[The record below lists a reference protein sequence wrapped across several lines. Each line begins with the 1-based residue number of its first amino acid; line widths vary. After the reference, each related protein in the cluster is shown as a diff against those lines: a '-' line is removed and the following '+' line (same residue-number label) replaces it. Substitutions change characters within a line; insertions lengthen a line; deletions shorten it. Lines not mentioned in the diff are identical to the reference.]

1 MLLYLFYGQTSWQKS
16 MKTNISCIIRRKLL
30 PGVPSGTSTIFLSPS
45 LSLSYSFSFF
55 LSVSLWSP
63 TSPQETRSS
72 PRVTFVMSIFCDS
85 HQSRIA
91 IAVAVVVAVVVA
103 AFVVVVVICWLP
115 RCVLTSDCVRVL
127 SFSGHTQ
134 RGPPRTVDRVEK
146 VYRGQQAAP
155 RLSVE
160 N

>member
-16 MKTNISCIIRRKLL
+16 MKTNISCIMRRKLL
-30 PGVPSGTSTIFLSPS
+30 LGVPLATSSISLSLSPS
-45 LSLSYSFSFF
+45 LFLSLFLSLFF
-55 LSVSLWSP
+55 SVSLWSP

-72 PRVTFVMSIFCDS
+72 SRVTFVMSIFCDR

-91 IAVAVVVAVVVA
+91 IAVAVVVA
-103 AFVVVVVICWLP
+103 AFVVVVAICWLP

-134 RGPPRTVDRVEK
+134 RGPPRTVDRVLE
-146 VYRGQQAAP
+146 VDRGQQAAP
-155 RLSVE
+155 WLSVE